1 MTVCMRNADF
11 IPQELGIY
19 RRLCALDGM
28 EVVLQFPFRLS
39 LVSYLAV
46 HKQGKSLDGDIR

>member
-1 MTVCMRNADF
+1 MRNADF